1 MSSVPPVRPQSPSYP
16 PPRAA
21 LGAGGRRVAGGM
33 GWGACLSPR
42 RARLGGF
49 SHQGWGAL
57 DLWTGVP
64 SRNLRPVWF
73 KPSRLSWGDLA
84 PEGQG
89 TRQGACGHSA
99 MELKISPKPPS
110 GVAGCV
116 LPLPPPSPWATQT
129 PHPGHRWTLRPLIRE
144 AGSAASGPGG
154 TGGPDSLSR
163 VQVIAPWRMPEF
175 YNRFQGRNDLM
186 EYAKVRPDSAI
197 TWPSSTAPARHIP
210 AEARSRGWYP
220 RLGTER

>member
-1 MSSVPPVRPQSPSYP
+1 M
-16 PPRAA
+16 A
-21 LGAGGRRVAGGM
+21 
-33 GWGACLSPR
+33 
-42 RARLGGF
+42 F

-57 DLWTGVP
+57 DLWTGLP

-89 TRQGACGHSA
+89 TRLGARGHSA
-99 MELKISPKPPS
+99 MELKISLKPPS
-110 GVAGCV
+110 GVASRV
-116 LPLPPPSPWATQT
+116 LPLPTALPVGYTDPPP
-129 PHPGHRWTLRPLIRE
+129 RPLVDPQAPYQRGRLCSFR
-144 AGSAASGPGG
+144 A
-154 TGGPDSLSR
+154 TLSR

-197 TWPSSTAPARHIP
+197 TRPSSTAPQAHP
-210 AEARSRGWYP
+210 SRGSKP
-220 RLGTER
+220 GLVSVPGD